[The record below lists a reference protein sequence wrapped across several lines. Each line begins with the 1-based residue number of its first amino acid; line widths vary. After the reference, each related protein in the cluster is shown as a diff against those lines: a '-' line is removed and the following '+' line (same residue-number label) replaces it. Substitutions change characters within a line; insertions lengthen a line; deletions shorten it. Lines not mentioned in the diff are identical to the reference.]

1 MLDQSF
7 LFDLF
12 SSVNESLSIVE
23 ERFSKIHSA
32 EDFISSKE
40 GHVLLDSISMRLQ
53 FIGETIKKIEH
64 LNPDILQEYNQIKW
78 GDIIHFRDFISHHYE
93 LLDHR
98 IIFRICQ
105 IDIPE
110 LKKATSEILGRL
122 KNS

>member
-1 MLDQSF
+1 MLEQSF

-12 SSVNESLSIVE
+12 YSVNESELIVD
-23 ERFSKIHSA
+23 ERFSKINSA

-53 FIGETIKKIEH
+53 FIGETIKKNEH
-64 LNPDILQEYNQIKW
+64 TNPDILQKYNQIKW
-78 GDIIHFRDFISHHYE
+78 GDIVHFRDFISRHYE
-93 LLDHR
+93 LLDHQ

-105 IDIPE
+105 NDIPE
-110 LKKATSEILGRL
+110 LKKVTSAILSRL